1 MPQAPAPA
9 SPCLPSAAEANE
21 AIRRYVAGRTRWSRE
36 ELAELD
42 RLRAVWAAAVRAE
55 MVQAA

>member
-1 MPQAPAPA
+1 MPSTSAPA
-9 SPCLPSAAEANE
+9 SPCLPSAAVAND
-21 AIRRYVAGRTRWSRE
+21 AIRRYVAGRTRWTAA

-42 RLRAVWAAAVRAE
+42 RLRAVWVAAVRAE